1 MMHPKAVLAGAGFIL
16 AISLGLA
23 ACGSSSSGSPSGSPG
38 ATSAAPVNINVG
50 YVAYADDAALF
61 LGIQNGIFAKHGLNV
76 TLTSQANPIDVV
88 SSMVSGQEQFGFVTT
103 PVLVN
108 VNSKGT
114 ALKCVSTVD
123 GQQPTNP
130 ADDGTM
136 LVAAKGSG
144 ITSLKGLAGK
154 KIATVQLSSL
164 NSLAVEVLA
173 KRAGIS
179 PSSYQMIAMPFPQM
193 PAALSEG
200 HVQAA
205 VIVSPF
211 VNTAIA
217 QGATVIDHPNVV
229 LFGGGTVTCLSALG
243 SYISQHPGTV
253 TAFHSAMDQA
263 VAYSESH
270 QSAAKATLAKYLSI
284 TPAIA
289 QKQVLGTNWNP
300 VFNVGSISQIE
311 ADMQAFGLLKKTI
324 PASSMLWSAAG

>member
-1 MMHPKAVLAGAGFIL
+1 MMHPKAVLVGAGLTL
-16 AISLGLA
+16 AITLGLA
-23 ACGSSSSGSPSGSPG
+23 ACGSSTSSSPG
-38 ATSAAPVNINVG
+38 GSSAAPVNINVG

-130 ADDGTM
+130 AEDGTM

-144 ITSLKGLAGK
+144 ITSLKDLAGK

-173 KRAGIS
+173 KRAGVS

-193 PAALSEG
+193 PAALSAG

-211 VNTAIA
+211 VNTATA

-243 SYISQHPGTV
+243 SYISKHAGTV

-289 QKQVLGTNWNP
+289 QKQILSTNWDP
-300 VFNVGSISQIE
+300 AFNVGSITQIE

-324 PASSMLWSAAG
+324 PASSLIWSAGS

>member
-1 MMHPKAVLAGAGFIL
+1 MTHSKTALAGAGLTL
-16 AISLGLA
+16 ALA
-23 ACGSSSSGSPSGSPG
+23 LSMTACGSSPGSSSPG
-38 ATSAAPVNINVG
+38 GSGAASAAPVNINVG

-61 LGIQNGIFAKHGLNV
+61 LGIQHGIFAKHGLNV

-114 ALKCVSTVD
+114 SLKCVSTVD

-144 ITSLKGLAGK
+144 ITSLKDLAGK

-173 KRAGIS
+173 KRAGVS
-179 PSSYQMIAMPFPQM
+179 PARYQMIAMPFPQM

-217 QGATVIDHPNVV
+217 QGAKIIDHPNVV

-243 SYISQHPGTV
+243 SYIGAHRAPV
-253 TAFHSAMDQA
+253 AAFRAAMDQA

-284 TPAIA
+284 TPAVA
-289 QKQVLGTNWNP
+289 QKQILSTNWNP
-300 VFNVGSISQIE
+300 AFNAASVNHIE
-311 ADMQAFGLLKKTI
+311 ADMMAFGLLKKAI
-324 PASSMLWSAAG
+324 PASSMLWSAGS

>member
-1 MMHPKAVLAGAGFIL
+1 
-16 AISLGLA
+16 
-23 ACGSSSSGSPSGSPG
+23 
-38 ATSAAPVNINVG
+38 
-50 YVAYADDAALF
+50 
-61 LGIQNGIFAKHGLNV
+61 
-76 TLTSQANPIDVV
+76 
-88 SSMVSGQEQFGFVTT
+88 MVSGQEQFGFVTT

-114 ALKCVSTVD
+114 TLKCVSTVD
-123 GQQPTNP
+123 GQQPTSP
-130 ADDGTM
+130 SDDGTM

-173 KRAGIS
+173 KRAGRQ
-179 PSSYQMIAMPFPQM
+179 PRRLPDDRMPFPQM

-217 QGATVIDHPNVV
+217 AGRDRHRSPERGAVRRGHGHLPERARLVHQRTRRTV
-229 LFGGGTVTCLSALG
+229 A
-243 SYISQHPGTV
+243 
-253 TAFHSAMDQA
+253 AFHSAMNQA
-263 VAYSESH
+263 VAYSDSH

-284 TPAIA
+284 TPAVA
-289 QKQVLGTNWNP
+289 QKQILSTNWDP
-300 VFNVGSISQIE
+300 TFNVGSIGQIE

>member
-1 MMHPKAVLAGAGFIL
+1 MMHSKTVLGVAGLVLAVT
-16 AISLGLA
+16 LGLA
-23 ACGSSSSGSPSGSPG
+23 ACGSSSSSSG
-38 ATSAAPVNINVG
+38 TKAAKPVNINVG
-50 YVAYADDAALF
+50 YVAYSDDAALF
-61 LGIQNGIFAKHGLNV
+61 LAIQNGIFTKHGLNV

-114 ALKCVSTVD
+114 SLKCVSTVD
-123 GQQPTNP
+123 GQQPTD
-130 ADDGTM
+130 AAHDGTM

-154 KIATVQLSSL
+154 KVATVQLTSL

-173 KRAGIS
+173 KRAGLS
-179 PSSYQMIAMPFPQM
+179 PTSYQLIQMPFPQM
-193 PAALSEG
+193 PAALSQG

-205 VIVSPF
+205 VITSPF

-217 QGATVIDHPNVV
+217 EGATVIDHPNVV

-243 SYISQHPGTV
+243 SYISGHASTV
-253 TAFHSAMDQA
+253 AAFHAAMDEA

-270 QSAAKATLAKYLSI
+270 QSAAKATLTKYLSL
-284 TPAIA
+284 TPAVA
-289 QKQVLGTNWNP
+289 QKQILSTNWDPTINLA
-300 VFNVGSISQIE
+300 SIGQIE
-311 ADMQAFGLLKKTI
+311 SDMLAFGVIKKTI
-324 PASSMLWSAAG
+324 PASSLIWSQAAG